1 MKWFVFVLFMTTEP
15 GEPNAYLFTTPE
27 FNSQQECAMAVV
39 NPQMTSIFVT
49 KLIQEFGAPPPQ
61 IRTISCIT
69 EETIKKIDKMN
80 VDSEGIST

>member
-1 MKWFVFVLFMTTEP
+1 MKWFIFVLFMTTQP
-15 GEPNAYLFTTPE
+15 DEPNAYLFTTPG
-27 FNSQQECAMAVV
+27 FKSQQECAMAVV
-39 NPQMTSIFVT
+39 NPQMTFIFVT

-80 VDSEGIST
+80 IHSEGIST